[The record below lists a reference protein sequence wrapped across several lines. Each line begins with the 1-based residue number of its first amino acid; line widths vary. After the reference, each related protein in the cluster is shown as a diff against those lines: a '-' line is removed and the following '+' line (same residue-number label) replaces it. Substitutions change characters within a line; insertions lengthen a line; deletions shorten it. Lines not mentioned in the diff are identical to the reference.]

1 MRPIRNK
8 QNREFKLRVIRQ
20 TANGRQRKKLRY
32 QAIKSKWTC
41 CFKTE
46 IHNYSFDTRKK
57 KWNENVQRK
66 FCPESSNLPFAVPG
80 NVKLKLHNNNNFKN
94 QPIQTFEMNDNKFQI
109 LSNGNLLLQFFQ
121 SGGLWRMQCPQCL
134 VILIHNPPDSWSW
147 YSWEDVCFVACTTWK
162 RKRLIL
168 KKDGCT
174 GVQWTRCLSTIWN
187 MNKSVL
193 SDKTRTAS
201 VLIRWLKN
209 TTHLLNIH
217 WWSSFKNKRCLS
229 RENQS

>member
-1 MRPIRNK
+1 
-8 QNREFKLRVIRQ
+8 
-20 TANGRQRKKLRY
+20 
-32 QAIKSKWTC
+32 
-41 CFKTE
+41 
-46 IHNYSFDTRKK
+46 
-57 KWNENVQRK
+57 
-66 FCPESSNLPFAVPG
+66 
-80 NVKLKLHNNNNFKN
+80 
-94 QPIQTFEMNDNKFQI
+94 MNDNKFQI
-109 LSNGNLLLQFFQ
+109 LSNGNLLLQFSQ

-147 YSWEDVCFVACTTWK
+147 YSWEDVYFVACKTWK

-174 GVQWTRCLSTIWN
+174 GVQWTRFLSTIWN
-187 MNKSVL
+187 RSRSVL

-209 TTHLLNIH
+209 ITHLLSIH